1 MTGATSDA
9 TSTTNGATSTTSSA
23 TGATIGMTGAAVGE
37 SPSRPNVRFRQ
48 VGRPLT
54 RTDAPGKVAGRT
66 PYAGDYTMPNMLH
79 MRVVRAD
86 VASARLV
93 RLDVSKARAL
103 EGVACVLTAEDLPD
117 RTASTDIPG
126 QVGRKRLDTGQQIL
140 VRKRVRYFGEPLA
153 LIAAETRDA
162 ADHALERVEVELE
175 PVPGVYDPMEAM
187 QPGAP
192 VVTEPDNVVA
202 ERRIRKGD
210 VEAGFAEADVIV
222 ENTFRTPFQ
231 EHAFLEPEV
240 GLAWI
245 DENDVVNIRVSTQVI
260 EHFRPIA
267 DALGVPHNKV
277 RIRGALVGGGF
288 GGKEDLTVEVYLALL
303 AKRTGRPVRLEYS
316 REDSFVGHGK
326 RHPFV
331 LTYRTGVTRNG
342 RITALDVR
350 MVADSGAYVFLS
362 PYVLLYALVA
372 APGPYRIDN
381 LNVFARAVATNNMFT
396 SAFRGFGALQACAAY
411 EQQMDEVAKAI
422 GLDRMELRRRNF
434 LKTGEPMSTGF
445 VPPSAIWTDR
455 CAERAW
461 AALGER
467 APGERAGAERGLG
480 ERAPGE
486 RAGAERGLGAR
497 APGERA
503 GAERGFGERA
513 PGERAGAERGL
524 GECAPGERAGAER
537 GLGERAPG
545 ERAGAERGLGECAPG
560 ERGGLAGGASAEGAS
575 ARGPIRIGRGI
586 ACYQQSYGRLTFL
599 HDTSEAWVG
608 VEMDGTVIVR
618 SGVTDIGAGQVS
630 ALGQVAAEALGVTLD
645 NVVVYNSDSAVTP
658 LAGTTTATRA
668 LYMTGNAVKQAA
680 EAVRARL
687 AERAAKELGVAPDEV
702 DMGFNEVF
710 VTDRPERSMPLV
722 DLVRICGSEGIHR
735 SELAMFRAPFTDSL
749 DPETGQ
755 GQAHPDYAYG
765 AHAVEVAVDVET
777 GEVEVLKSVAAHDVG
792 QCINPAA
799 VEGQIQGGAQNGQ
812 GYALSEEML
821 YEEGRLITPSF
832 SEYLMPTAMDMPKV
846 ECIILESRSG
856 VGPYGAKGIGEPAM
870 TPVAPAIANAV
881 ADAIGVRVFELPI
894 TPERIVKALQQRG
907 GTGRDD
913 PPA

>member
-1 MTGATSDA
+1 MTSATSEVHEPRDTPRA
-9 TSTTNGATSTTSSA
+9 Q
-23 TGATIGMTGAAVGE
+23 
-37 SPSRPNVRFRQ
+37 PRPNIRFRQ

-54 RTDAPGKVAGRT
+54 RIDAAGKVAGRT
-66 PYAGDYTMPNMLH
+66 PYAGDYVMPDMLH
-79 MRVVRAD
+79 VRVVRAD
-86 VASARLV
+86 LASAMLA
-93 RLDVSKARAL
+93 RLDVSRARVL
-103 EGVACVLTAEDLPD
+103 EGVACVLTAADLPD

-126 QVGRKRLDTGQQIL
+126 QVGRKRLDTGQPIL
-140 VRKRVRYFGEPLA
+140 VRDRVRYFGEPLA
-153 LIAAETRDA
+153 LIAAETRDI
-162 ADHALERVEVELE
+162 ADHAMELVETELA
-175 PVPGVYDPMEAM
+175 PIPGVYDPA
-187 QPGAP
+187 QALKPGAP
-192 VVTEPDNVVA
+192 IVTAPDNVVA
-202 ERRIRKGD
+202 ERRLRKGD
-210 VEAGFAEADVIV
+210 IEAGFAAADVIV
-222 ENTFRTPFQ
+222 ENTYRTPFQ

-240 GLAWI
+240 GLAWV

-267 DALGVPHNKV
+267 DAIGVPHNKV

-288 GGKEDLTVEVYLALL
+288 GGKEDLTVEVFLALL
-303 AKRTGRPVRLEYS
+303 ARRTGRPVRLEYT
-316 REDSFVGHGK
+316 REDSFAGHGK

-331 LTYRTGVTRNG
+331 LTYRTGVTRDG

-350 MVADSGAYVFLS
+350 MLADSGAYVFLS

-372 APGPYRIDN
+372 APGPYRVDN
-381 LNVFARAVATNNMFT
+381 LAVHARAVATNNMYT

-422 GLDRMELRRRNF
+422 GLDRLELRRRNF
-434 LKTGEPMSTGF
+434 IRTGEPMSTGF
-445 VPPSAIWTDR
+445 VPPSAIWTDQ

-461 AALGER
+461 AALGEPTP
-467 APGERAGAERGLG
+467 APAD
-480 ERAPGE
+480 
-486 RAGAERGLGAR
+486 
-497 APGERA
+497 
-503 GAERGFGERA
+503 
-513 PGERAGAERGL
+513 
-524 GECAPGERAGAER
+524 
-537 GLGERAPG
+537 
-545 ERAGAERGLGECAPG
+545 
-560 ERGGLAGGASAEGAS
+560 
-575 ARGPIRIGRGI
+575 GPVRIGRGI

-608 VEMDGTVIVR
+608 VEMDGTVVVR

-630 ALGQVAAEALGVTLD
+630 ALGQIAVEVLGVTLD
-645 NVVVYNSDSAVTP
+645 KVVVYNSDSAVTP

-680 EAVRARL
+680 EALRARL
-687 AERAAKELGVAPDEV
+687 VERAAKAFGVETDQV

-710 VTDRPERSMPLV
+710 VADHPDRSMPLV
-722 DLVRICGSEGIHR
+722 ELVRTCGAEGIHR

-765 AHAVEVAVDVET
+765 AHAVEVAVDVDT
-777 GEVEVLKSVAAHDVG
+777 GEVEVLKSIAAHDVG

-821 YEEGRLITPSF
+821 YEEGRLVTPSF

-881 ADAIGVRVFELPI
+881 ADAIGVRVFEMPI
-894 TPERIVKALQQRG
+894 TPERVVRALKQKG
-907 GTGRDD
+907 GID
-913 PPA
+913 A